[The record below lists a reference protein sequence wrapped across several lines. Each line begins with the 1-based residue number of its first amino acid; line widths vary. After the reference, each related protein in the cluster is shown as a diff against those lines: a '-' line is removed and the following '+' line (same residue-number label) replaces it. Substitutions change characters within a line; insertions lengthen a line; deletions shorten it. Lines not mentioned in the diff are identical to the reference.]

1 MFEVKI
7 KDSFDAAHNLVK
19 AGANKSCEKLHG
31 HRYFV
36 VVKFRCYELNEVGM
50 AIDFTIAKDALRK
63 VLNKLD
69 HQYLN
74 ELEAFQ
80 NKNTTAEH
88 IARYIY
94 HEIKDEIQEI
104 YSVSVWESETA
115 CATYAQ

>member
-7 KDSFDAAHNLVK
+7 KDSFDAAHNLTK
-19 AGANKSCEKLHG
+19 AGANKKCENLHG

-50 AIDFTIAKDALRK
+50 AIDFTIAKEALKK
-63 VLNKLD
+63 VIKTLD
-69 HQYLN
+69 HKYLN
-74 ELEAFQ
+74 ELEPFL

-94 HEIKDEIQEI
+94 HEIKSDIQEI
-104 YSVSVWESETA
+104 YSVSVWESESA
-115 CATYAQ
+115 CATYIQ